1 MYIRER
7 QTHQHHSNR
16 VSHDFHIGLQDVI
29 VEGWGQHP
37 TVLEPC
43 WPIQQEQT
51 IACEGYE
58 CVHECV
64 NSEIKGKNGGNLVDI
79 NGGNLGKEIQESRI
93 S

>member
-1 MYIRER
+1 M
-7 QTHQHHSNR
+7 
-16 VSHDFHIGLQDVI
+16 
-29 VEGWGQHP
+29 EGWGQHP

-64 NSEIKGKNGGNLVDI
+64 NSEIKRKNGHNLIHI
-79 NGGNLGKEIQESRI
+79 NGEIQGKKSGKQNFLVEDNKINRFQECK
-93 S
+93 